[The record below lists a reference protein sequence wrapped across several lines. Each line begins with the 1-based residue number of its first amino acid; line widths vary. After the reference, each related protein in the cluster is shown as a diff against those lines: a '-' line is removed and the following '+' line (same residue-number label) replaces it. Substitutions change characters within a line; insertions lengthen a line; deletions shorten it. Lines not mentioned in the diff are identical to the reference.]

1 MQKSDKKVIKIYE
14 KAKTCRRLMP
24 FLQISDLMPADL
36 WFRYLQAVLKNA
48 GLRAKIAENHV
59 LSAKHQIELHR
70 GCSLVYNHL
79 CGPGSPQGE
88 NHYEKVCHTLRR
100 VSAGVGL
107 YRRPRR

>member
-1 MQKSDKKVIKIYE
+1 
-14 KAKTCRRLMP
+14 MP

-48 GLRAKIAENHV
+48 GLRVKIAENHV
-59 LSAKHQIELHR
+59 LSVKHQIELHQWR
-70 GCSLVYNHL
+70 FLVYNHL

-88 NHYEKVCHTLRR
+88 NHYGKVCHALWCI
-100 VSAGVGL
+100 VAGVGL